1 MTCLTAHGRGAWLR
15 LPGTVALL
23 VALGVAVAG
32 AWRDWSLGQQTRAV
46 LDALP
51 EPVARVD
58 ASLVDP
64 AADMPSVEVDGGEYL
79 GVLRIEPLGLELP
92 VSATWEDAELGVAPC
107 RYSGTVY
114 GNDIVV
120 VGGDGGSQLGT
131 LSSLAGGEEVVLS
144 DMLGNDFAYVVDG
157 VETLQPTEIDR
168 AIGEGD
174 AQALELCVLGSDGKV
189 HLVVRCARA
198 CTETE

>member
-1 MTCLTAHGRGAWLR
+1 MTRLTARGRGGWLR
-15 LPGTVALL
+15 FLGTVALL
-23 VALGVAVAG
+23 AALGAAVAG
-32 AWRDWSLGQQTRAV
+32 AWIDWSLGQQTRAV

-51 EPVARVD
+51 EPVARVG

-79 GVLRIEPLGLELP
+79 GVLRLESLGLELP
-92 VSATWEDAELGVAPC
+92 VSATWEDADLGVAPC
-107 RYSGTVY
+107 RYSGAVY
-114 GNDIVV
+114 GNGIVV

-131 LSSLAGGEEVVLS
+131 LSSLTGGEEVVLS

-174 AQALELCVLGSDGKV
+174 AQALVLCMLGSDDKV

-198 CTETE
+198 YTETE